1 MVTRQDAPEVTV
13 IETDTGASAKWF
25 LVGALVGAGLGLL
38 FAPQSGERTRKEIG
52 KRARKLRHEA
62 EDKLEEMGDQIEDR
76 GRRIKGAVE
85 DWADDV
91 AEEVRE
97 GKRAIG
103 RTADSARDELER
115 RLANARKRR
124 RVTVAADADAESDSD
139 DDEATA

>member
-1 MVTRQDAPEVTV
+1 MATKQDAQEVTV

-38 FAPQSGERTRKEIG
+38 FAPQSGERTRKDIA
-52 KRARKLRHEA
+52 KRAKRLRHDA
-62 EDKLEEMGDQIEDR
+62 EEKLEELGDQIEDR

-97 GKRAIG
+97 GKRAIT

-115 RLANARKRR
+115 RLAEARKRR
-124 RVTVAADADAESDSD
+124 RVSVATDGDLADDD

>member
-1 MVTRQDAPEVTV
+1 MATKQDAQEVTV

-38 FAPQSGERTRKEIG
+38 FAPQSGERTRKDIA
-52 KRARKLRHEA
+52 KRAKRLRHDA
-62 EDKLEEMGDQIEDR
+62 EDKLEELGDQIEDR

-97 GKRAIG
+97 GKRAIT

-115 RLANARKRR
+115 RLAEARKRR
-124 RVTVAADADAESDSD
+124 RVSVTTDGDLADDD